1 MTEDVVAGELTRPI
15 ATQRERKPDR
25 LAGDGMARVDA
36 VAGRVDVL
44 VGGSQVVV
52 HRDRPGGAERKPRS
66 RCQLGLGSNAGRDQ
80 HQIGLER
87 RVGGLHG
94 GARAGSLDRLD
105 PRPDQHLDPVRLGL
119 VDDTRPQRL
128 GQPGQ
133 DLGQGLHHGYRGAH
147 LPEVLGRFQPDVADA
162 DDYHSPYSLHAPD
175 RCWPVPASMVA
186 AGWTTDKVMATA

>member
-1 MTEDVVAGELTRPI
+1 VSNPAASASSLDSPARGLEPEELEHRRAEDRRRRTSMTEDVVAGELTRPI
-15 ATQRERKPDR
+15 GTQRERKPDR

-94 GARAGSLDRLD
+94 GARA
-105 PRPDQHLDPVRLGL
+105 PVRSIAS
-119 VDDTRPQRL
+119 TRVPTSISTPCALASSTTRARSVS
-128 GQPGQ
+128 GN
-133 DLGQGLHHGYRGAH
+133 QGRIS
-147 LPEVLGRFQPDVADA
+147 GRASTTVTAVPISRKFSVAS
-162 DDYHSPYSLHAPD
+162 SP
-175 RCWPVPASMVA
+175 M
-186 AGWTTDKVMATA
+186 